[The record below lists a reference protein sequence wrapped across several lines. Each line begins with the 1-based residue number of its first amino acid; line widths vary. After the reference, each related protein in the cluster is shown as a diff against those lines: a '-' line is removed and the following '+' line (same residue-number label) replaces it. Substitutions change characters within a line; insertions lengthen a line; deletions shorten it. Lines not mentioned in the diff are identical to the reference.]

1 MEPLENLKLI
11 CSKSILELKS
21 DSHKQARFVL
31 EGSKTSIR
39 LLEVTEN
46 IAPTLHPF
54 FYLILQHDFTAAF
67 SKKW

>member
-1 MEPLENLKLI
+1 MENLKLMCTKI
-11 CSKSILELKS
+11 ILELKS

-31 EGSKTSIR
+31 EGSKTSMR
-39 LLEVTEN
+39 PLEVTEN

-54 FYLILQHDFTAAF
+54 CYLILQHDFTAAF